1 MWGIVTTLHSISQ
14 YKQSLTTLGEG
25 VYLSQHVDRKQRKW
39 QVTAP
44 LVFSS
49 SSSSSSSSSFFT
61 YRIWKEGRTS
71 FFLLTEYG
79 RKAGPLCTRPS
90 SPQDAPRT
98 PSVHQDQ
105 MTFREVAVDFST
117 EEWALLGP
125 DQRDLHSEV
134 MAENWGIVSTLGA
147 GGQENEEGEPCSV
160 FMQNIQREHMEEDE
174 TKCKIEEERRSP
186 SPVLQTENIH
196 ELSFQ
201 EVTLKGEERSVC
213 VCIACGISF
222 HSRTSLI
229 LHQRTHVCKKLFLS
243 EGHEYASALIAYEVT
258 RTNEKPLQCL
268 HCGKRFKLESCLRT
282 HAMTH
287 MGEKPFQCQKC
298 GKRFQQLAHVS
309 RHQATHS
316 EKPFKCLKCG
326 KGFGQKSSLMRHL
339 ATHSEERPYQCVAC
353 GKSFRQKR
361 GLLCHQMTHT
371 GENLSICFQF

>member
-1 MWGIVTTLHSISQ
+1 MSRAQEEKEKEQQASFAEEVAMI
-14 YKQSLTTLGEG
+14 KM
-25 VYLSQHVDRKQRKW
+25 
-39 QVTAP
+39 
-44 LVFSS
+44 SS
-49 SSSSSSSSSFFT
+49 SESQQRLHPKRNKVHWSRASPF
-61 YRIWKEGRTS
+61 E
-71 FFLLTEYG
+71 EYG